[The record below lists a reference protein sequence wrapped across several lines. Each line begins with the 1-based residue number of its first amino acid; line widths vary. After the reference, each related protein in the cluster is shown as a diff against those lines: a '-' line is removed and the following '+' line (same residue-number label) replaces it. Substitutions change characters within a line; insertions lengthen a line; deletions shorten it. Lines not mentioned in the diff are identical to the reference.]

1 MLEIHYCKYWKYWNN
16 TESKKLTPAT
26 YERSEKYWNN
36 TALVID
42 CPASPQVVDT
52 ADGAIETSFYP
63 KNFHLT
69 PSWWS
74 LGGH

>member
-1 MLEIHYCKYWKYWNN
+1 MLEIHYWKYWNK

-42 CPASPQVVDT
+42 CPASPQVVAT

-63 KNFHLT
+63 KYFFT
-69 PSWWS
+69 
-74 LGGH
+74 